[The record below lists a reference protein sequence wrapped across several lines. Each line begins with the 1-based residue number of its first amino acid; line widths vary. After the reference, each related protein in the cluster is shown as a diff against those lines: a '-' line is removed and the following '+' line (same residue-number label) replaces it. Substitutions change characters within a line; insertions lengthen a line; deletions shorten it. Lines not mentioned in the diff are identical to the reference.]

1 MYSQKF
7 NYFHGIMFHHFHDDR
22 IYKYGQG
29 SISKEDFIN
38 IINYIG
44 RKNIINADEFYL
56 KSIENKL
63 NENEVCLTFDDG
75 IKCQH
80 DIALPI
86 LDDQKIKAFFFV
98 YSSLFDGNPDL
109 LEVYR
114 YFRINY
120 FNNIDEFYDLF
131 FSIIKINLDKFF
143 LENDHII
150 SSNSKKFPHYSTNDI
165 KFRLVRDMFLTSQEY
180 EAIMFK
186 IFDKYEFDPKLY
198 YKRLFMSADDLKN
211 IDFNG
216 HIIGL
221 HSHSH
226 PTLMEKLP
234 FNEQYMEYD
243 KNREVLSKILK
254 KNKSN
259 FKCMSHPCGSYNE
272 DTKNALYQLGVQL
285 GFKQI
290 MTVEKER
297 NMQKLNNSSLEIA
310 RQDHA
315 DIMSM
320 MQK

>member
-7 NYFHGIMFHHFHDDR
+7 NYFHGIMFHHFHDGK
-22 IYKYGQG
+22 IHKSGQG

-80 DIALPI
+80 DIALPV

-98 YSSLFDGNPDL
+98 YSSLFDGSPDL

-120 FNNIDEFYDLF
+120 FSNIDEFYNFF
-131 FSIIKINLDKFF
+131 FSMIDSDLDKFF
-143 LENDHII
+143 LKNNCTI
-150 SSNSKKFPHYSTNDI
+150 SNNSKKFPHYSINDV
-165 KFRLVRDMFLTSQEY
+165 KFRLVRDMLLTSQEY
-180 EAIMFK
+180 ELLMFK
-186 IFDKYEFDPKLY
+186 IFDKYEFDPELY
-198 YKRLFMSADDLKN
+198 YKRLFMSIEDLKN
-211 IDFNG
+211 IDSNE

-226 PTLMEKLP
+226 PTLMENLT
-234 FNEQYMEYD
+234 FNEQYTEYN
-243 KNREVLSKILK
+243 KNRDVLSEILK
-254 KNKSN
+254 KDKSD

-272 DTKNALYQLGVQL
+272 DTKSVLNELGVKL

-290 MTVEKER
+290 MTLEKEKK
-297 NMQKLNNSSLEIA
+297 MKKLNNSSVEIA